1 MDTSLYRPDE
11 LKVNVMN
18 DTLTVEAKHT
28 EQSDDGR
35 NFISR
40 LKYFSLSWTKMV
52 RYSSE
57 IQRIFLKV
65 KNRNFGEKNE
75 KKNIKG
81 LFFYETSQK
90 I

>member
-18 DTLTVEAKHT
+18 DTLTVDAKHT

-40 LKYFSLSWTKMV
+40 YDFTK
-52 RYSSE
+52 
-57 IQRIFLKV
+57 KV
-65 KNRNFGEKNE
+65 TDNNFGHKHKIKNSI
-75 KKNIKG
+75 KKFDILKQIVN
-81 LFFYETSQK
+81 FEVK
-90 I
+90 IT

>member
-18 DTLTVEAKHT
+18 DTLTVDAKHT

-40 LKYFSLSWTKMV
+40 YDFTK
-52 RYSSE
+52 
-57 IQRIFLKV
+57 KV
-65 KNRNFGEKNE
+65 TDNNFW
-75 KKNIKG
+75 
-81 LFFYETSQK
+81 SQA
-90 I
+90 